1 MAKTRHIHKRM
12 GQRAINQGMLD
23 IVSEHGML
31 VGDKCV
37 LDCKNIDAIIQSMDR
52 MRKKLLTVRDKG
64 GLVVVEDQGVQI
76 TAYRLDS
83 FDRKKKG

>member
-12 GQRAINQGMLD
+12 GQRAITEVMLD

-31 VGDKCV
+31 VGDKRV
-37 LDCKNIDAIIQSMDR
+37 LDCKNIDAIIESMDQI
-52 MRKKLLTVRDKG
+52 RKKLLNVRDKG

-76 TAYRLDS
+76 TAYRLGS